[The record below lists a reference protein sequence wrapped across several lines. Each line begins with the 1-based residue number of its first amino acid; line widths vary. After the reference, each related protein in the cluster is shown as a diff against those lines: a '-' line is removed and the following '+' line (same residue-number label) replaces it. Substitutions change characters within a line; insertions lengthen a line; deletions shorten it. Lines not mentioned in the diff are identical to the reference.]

1 METMII
7 YCKKMIKSA
16 NPQVRPPGQDT
27 TSKGDAQQHHREVRA
42 VGGAE
47 GDHVPLPQAP
57 LLQRRRQRLAQLRQ
71 LPGGSPA
78 GGGGAEPAFLPRK
91 PRHLS
96 RNNDARRP
104 RNCAPWAAESGGAH
118 LHQRSKKIKKRD
130 FATHLRRKT
139 VTDMVTKMATK

>member
-71 LPGGSPA
+71 LPGAAPPEGA
-78 GGGGAEPAFLPRK
+78 GRSRHFCRGNPVTCRATTMHGARGIAHLGLRKAGVRTSTKDQKKLRNEILPR
-91 PRHLS
+91 
-96 RNNDARRP
+96 
-104 RNCAPWAAESGGAH
+104 
-118 LHQRSKKIKKRD
+118 I
-130 FATHLRRKT
+130 
-139 VTDMVTKMATK
+139 